1 MGRLLAAFVLEL
13 VSIETYV
20 RYLSHGRNSS
30 MVVMARRWAVTQVST
45 FGGRNSSVVGGPG
58 VVKPVQIARV
68 LDGFFLDREVL
79 GESTSGTV
87 IDGAPGA
94 SGWVEF
100 QTRTQVLK

>member
-1 MGRLLAAFVLEL
+1 MDCS
-13 VSIETYV
+13 SIEKSLE
-20 RYLSHGRNSS
+20 RARAALSS
-30 MVVMARRWAVTQVST
+30 MEEIVVWSSWLVEGAVMQVST

-58 VVKPVQIARV
+58 VVRPVQITRV
-68 LDGFFLDREVL
+68 LDGLFLDREVL
-79 GESTSGTV
+79 EERASGTV